1 MGNCWERKLILFDL
15 DGCLID
21 TLPDIVGMVNLTRK
35 KMGLPALDE
44 EFVKSC
50 IGGGGR
56 KLWIKCTA
64 DAPER
69 LEEAMSLAGPAYNEC
84 VADHSFPYPGVI
96 DTLKALKG
104 KRPMAVATN
113 KVRAATMKLF
123 REREMLEY
131 FDYIICADDVT
142 KIKPDP
148 ECIFTVLDHFGLKPE
163 DAVLVGDTPTDVLTA
178 RNAGVDTIG
187 VTYGMAK
194 REDLAASGPLFMVD
208 TMEEVLELLLPPE
221 ER

>member
-1 MGNCWERKLILFDL
+1 
-15 DGCLID
+15 
-21 TLPDIVGMVNLTRK
+21 MVNLTRK

-104 KRPMAVATN
+104 KTAHGSGHQQGARRHYEALP
-113 KVRAATMKLF
+113 
-123 REREMLEY
+123 RE
-131 FDYIICADDVT
+131 
-142 KIKPDP
+142 
-148 ECIFTVLDHFGLKPE
+148 G
-163 DAVLVGDTPTDVLTA
+163 DA
-178 RNAGVDTIG
+178 
-187 VTYGMAK
+187 
-194 REDLAASGPLFMVD
+194 
-208 TMEEVLELLLPPE
+208 
-221 ER
+221 